1 VLRPGVLV
9 LAIGLLAVQLASADQ
24 TQISSYSAAT
34 KKAYALYVDAL
45 PSQATDI
52 YCGLR
57 FKVDP
62 ENPDRRPATWLSLE
76 HAYPADWMADVFGC
90 ANRTECRKHSDSNSR
105 TRFNRAEGDLHNL
118 LPALINLNSA
128 RGKRLFGEIPG
139 SDTREVTIG
148 TKTFTCDFQLEG
160 NMVEPR
166 RIAKG
171 NLARGILY
179 MCSEYDFPVDPDMLA
194 VLKRWNRSDRPTVFE
209 RTRNDSIEQVQGT
222 RNRFIDDPT
231 QADDLQCRAP

>member
-1 VLRPGVLV
+1 MAARQRLVVAFAV
-9 LAIGLLAVQLASADQ
+9 LAVGPLGIQLVSADQ
-24 TQISSYSAAT
+24 TKISSYSAAT
-34 KKAYALYVDAL
+34 KQAYALYVDARSNL
-45 PSQATDI
+45 STDI

-62 ENPDRRPATWLSLE
+62 ENTDERPATWLSLE

-90 ANRTECRKHSDSNSR
+90 ANRTECRKHSDTASKARCNH
-105 TRFNRAEGDLHNL
+105 AEGELHNL
-118 LPALINLNSA
+118 LPALIDLNSA

-139 SDTREVTIG
+139 TESREVTIG

-160 NMVEPR
+160 NVVEPR

-179 MCSEYDFPVDPDMLA
+179 MCAEYDFPVDPEMLV
-194 VLKRWNRSDRPTVFE
+194 VLKR
-209 RTRNDSIEQVQGT
+209 
-222 RNRFIDDPT
+222 
-231 QADDLQCRAP
+231 